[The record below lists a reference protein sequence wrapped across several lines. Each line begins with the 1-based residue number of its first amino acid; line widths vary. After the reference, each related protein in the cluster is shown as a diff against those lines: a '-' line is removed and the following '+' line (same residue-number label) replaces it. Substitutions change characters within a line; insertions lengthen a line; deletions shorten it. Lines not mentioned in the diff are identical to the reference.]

1 MVFMNKKLA
10 FLLCMLSS
18 LCMHAQQNLGM
29 RNSNYAGIQASL
41 LNPSSI
47 ADSKLKWDLNLISV
61 GEVFSN
67 NFLYAPKNS
76 LAFFG
81 FKRIIKGSIDE
92 NLFYT
97 NFDAQNP
104 NKLYNVSLSAEIL
117 GPSFF
122 MKIKKNHW
130 IGLTIAG
137 RVYANV
143 KDVSGGVA
151 QNAFD
156 YFVNKGLWNTDLHDK
171 TARINSMGWLQ
182 YGLHYATV
190 LYKNGRNELKAGIS
204 LNYLQGIAAA
214 YVKNTNINYKILD
227 TANFIFSNSSVDY
240 GRTDFN
246 EDRKLNDG
254 HGFGG
259 DIGFT
264 YVHLDPEKNNYIYRI
279 GLSVIDVGSINF
291 NRNASSY
298 HLQTDNANISNW
310 HQLKFVNNTQLDQT
324 LSAVFYHGDSSRSL
338 TSNHF
343 KMGLPAAI
351 SVQGDW
357 NIYKNYFLNATIIKG
372 LGHSSGQ
379 GVTRPDI
386 YSITPRYETKWVEVS
401 VPVSFIYYGHL
412 QSRVGIAV
420 RAGYFFIG
428 GDAMGPLLKLN
439 NLEGVDFYTGI
450 HYFIAEKQK
459 TIKVGLQ

>member
-1 MVFMNKKLA
+1 MY
-10 FLLCMLSS
+10 
-18 LCMHAQQNLGM
+18 AQQNLGIW
-29 RNSNYAGIQASL
+29 NSNYAGIQGSL
-41 LNPSSI
+41 INPSSI
-47 ADSKLKWDLNLISV
+47 ADSKLKWDLNVISV
-61 GEVFSN
+61 GEVFDN
-67 NFLYAPKNS
+67 NFLYAPKSS

-81 FKRIIKGSIDE
+81 IKRIIKGSIDE

-97 NFDAQNP
+97 NFDAQNT
-104 NKLYNVSLSAEIL
+104 NTLYNVTLSAQIL

-130 IGLTIAG
+130 IGFTIAG
-137 RVYANV
+137 RAYANV
-143 KDVSGGVA
+143 RNISGGAA

-156 YFVNKGLWNTDLHDK
+156 YFLNKELWNTDLHDN

-190 LYKNGRNELKAGIS
+190 LYNNGTDELKAGIS

-214 YVKNTNINYKILD
+214 YVKNTNINYKIPD

-254 HGFGG
+254 HGFGA
-259 DIGFT
+259 DIGFS
-264 YVHLDPEKNNYIYRI
+264 YVHLDPIKNNYIYR
-279 GLSVIDVGSINF
+279 LCLTVIDVGSINF

-298 HLQTDNANISNW
+298 HLQTDSANLENW
-310 HQLKFVNNTQLDQT
+310 HQLKFADNTQLDQT
-324 LSAVFYHGDSSRSL
+324 LSAVFYHGDSTRSL
-338 TSNHF
+338 TSDHF

-351 SVQGDW
+351 SVQADW
-357 NIYKNYFLNATIIKG
+357 NICKNYFLNATIIKG

-386 YSITPRYETKWVEVS
+386 YSVTPRYETKWVEIS
-401 VPVSFIYYGHL
+401 VPFSLIYYGHM
-412 QSRVGIAV
+412 QPRVGLAV

-428 GDAMGPLLKLN
+428 GDAIGPLLKLD

-459 TIKVGLQ
+459 TAKVDL

>member
-1 MVFMNKKLA
+1 MRIILVFV
-10 FLLCMLSS
+10 LCVHIC
-18 LCMHAQQNLGM
+18 LCLTAQQNLGV
-29 RNSNYAGIQASL
+29 RNSNYAGIQGSL

-47 ADSKLKWDLNLISV
+47 ADSKLKWDLNVMSV
-61 GEVFSN
+61 GEVFDN
-67 NFLYAPKNS
+67 IFLYAPKNS
-76 LAFFG
+76 LSFFG
-81 FKRIIKGSIDE
+81 IKKIIKGSIDE

-97 NFDAQNP
+97 HFDAQNP
-104 NKLYNVSLSAEIL
+104 NQLYNVTLSAEAF

-122 MKIKKNHW
+122 LKIKKNHW

-137 RVYANV
+137 RAYANI
-143 KDVSGGVA
+143 KNISGGAA

-156 YFVNKGLWNTDLHDK
+156 YFLNKGLWNTDLHDN
-171 TARINSMGWLQ
+171 TARINSMGWFQ

-190 LYKNGRNELKAGIS
+190 LYNNGRDELKAGIS

-214 YVKNTNINYKILD
+214 YVKNTNINYKIID
-227 TANFIFSNSSVDY
+227 TSNFIFSNSSVDY
-240 GRTDFN
+240 GRTDFK

-254 HGFGG
+254 HGLGA

-264 YVHLDPEKNNYIYRI
+264 YVHLDPQKNNYIYRL

-298 HLQTDNANISNW
+298 HLQTDSANFANW
-310 HQLKFVNNTQLDQT
+310 HQLKFSGNTQLDQT
-324 LSAVFYHGDSSRSL
+324 LSAVFYHGDSTRSL
-338 TSNHF
+338 TSDHF

-351 SVQGDW
+351 SVQADW
-357 NIYKNYFLNATIIKG
+357 NIYKDYFLNATVIKG
-372 LGHSSGQ
+372 LGHNSGQ

-386 YSITPRYETKWVEVS
+386 YSIAPRYETKWLEVS
-401 VPVSFIYYGHL
+401 IPVSLIYYGHL
-412 QSRVGIAV
+412 QPRVGLAV

-428 GDAMGPLLKLN
+428 GDAIGPLLKLN

-459 TIKVGLQ
+459 TLKPVLQ